1 MFLERKVTA
10 EIRGGE
16 PFRHFS
22 AIQGWDALQYS
33 VCTLSISELHQ
44 EITCPFSLHCQ
55 KSGILNTET

>member
-1 MFLERKVTA
+1 MFLERKITA

-33 VCTLSISELHQ
+33 VCTFSVFYTSI
-44 EITCPFSLHCQ
+44 IVFS
-55 KSGILNTET
+55 IFP